1 MASVSCTKLVKIEH
15 VPGLVPQI
23 GPISRIDTYTD
34 RHTRLSQY
42 FALLLGG
49 VLKHLRELYL
59 PAASDEATDNSQMY
73 VHVRTSIT
81 LNTQTNHQQ
90 VCYQLSTSA
99 VSVALPACAAVRR
112 VRCFPLMLGARRL
125 LVRRYLLPA
134 ERPAAN
140 SLHAAAAVHRRDR
153 QTDGRTPYCYTDPA
167 PHTMRTVPIVRN

>member
-1 MASVSCTKLVKIEH
+1 MHKTGEDRACARPSSAD
-15 VPGLVPQI
+15 
-23 GPISRIDTYTD
+23 ISRIDTYTD

-112 VRCFPLMLGARRL
+112 VRCLPLMLGARRL

-153 QTDGRTPYCYTDPA
+153 QADGRTPYCYTDPA